1 MSTPVNAAAPSTRKR
16 PSSWI
21 PVGLAAPAALLLVLL
36 YVVPIISLVLLS
48 FTNYELGAL
57 DMRWIG
63 WDNFARITQDAVFL
77 RSMKNTLLYV
87 ALVIPTSVVLGLI
100 IALLI
105 HARRA
110 TRSFYEVIYFL
121 PVTSTLI
128 AMATVWQFLLHPKLG
143 PVNLLLQQLG
153 LASQAFITDPTWVIP
168 TLAMIGAWQLVG
180 FNMILFLAGLSNI
193 PRELY
198 DAAAVDGAHGWLDRF
213 TRITWPQLG
222 PTTLFVVITT
232 CISAFKVFDTVATL
246 TQGRGESEVLLYA
259 IYLEGFQYFKMGY
272 ASALTLV
279 FLAFIL
285 ALSVWQLRHW
295 DRKVHYA

>member
-1 MSTPVNAAAPSTRKR
+1 MNSSGITTSWWNQRTRN
-16 PSSWI
+16 SWA
-21 PVGLAAPAALLLVLL
+21 GMCLATPAAVLL
-36 YVVPIISLVLLS
+36 ILLYAMPIICLVLLS
-48 FTNYELGAL
+48 LTNYELGAL
-57 DMRWIG
+57 EARWVG
-63 WDNFARITQDAVFL
+63 WDNFTRITQDAVFL
-77 RSMKNTLLYV
+77 RSIRNTLLYV
-87 ALVIPTSVVLGLI
+87 ALVIPTSVLLGLVF
-100 IALLI
+100 ALLI
-105 HARRA
+105 HDRRA
-110 TRSFYEVIYFL
+110 TRSFYEVVYFL

-143 PVNLLLQQLG
+143 PVNQLLQQLG
-153 LASQAFITDPTWVIP
+153 FSSQAFISDPVWIIP
-168 TLAMIGAWQLVG
+168 TLSMIGAWQMVG

-198 DAAAVDGAHGWLDRF
+198 DAAAVDGANGWLDRF

-285 ALSVWQLRHW
+285 VCAVLQLRHW

>member
-1 MSTPVNAAAPSTRKR
+1 MNSSGITTSWWNQRTRN
-16 PSSWI
+16 SWA
-21 PVGLAAPAALLLVLL
+21 GMCLATPAAVLL
-36 YVVPIISLVLLS
+36 ILLYAMPIICLVLLS
-48 FTNYELGAL
+48 LTNYELGAL
-57 DMRWIG
+57 EARWVG
-63 WDNFARITQDAVFL
+63 WDNFTRITQDAVFL
-77 RSMKNTLLYV
+77 RSIRNTLLYV
-87 ALVIPTSVVLGLI
+87 ALVIPTSLLLGLVF
-100 IALLI
+100 ALLI
-105 HARRA
+105 HDRQA
-110 TRSFYEVIYFL
+110 TRSFYEVVYFL

-143 PVNLLLQQLG
+143 PVNQLLQQLG
-153 LASQAFITDPTWVIP
+153 FSSQAFISDPVWIIP
-168 TLAMIGAWQLVG
+168 TLSMIGAWQMVG

-198 DAAAVDGAHGWLDRF
+198 DAAAVDGANGWLDRF

-285 ALSVWQLRHW
+285 VCAVWQLRHW

>member
-1 MSTPVNAAAPSTRKR
+1 MNTPNSIATPLASRLGHNWAP
-16 PSSWI
+16 I
-21 PVGLAAPAALLLVLL
+21 GLAAPAACLLMLL
-36 YVVPIISLVLLS
+36 YAVPFLCLVLLS

-57 DMRWIG
+57 DIRWVG
-63 WDNFARITQDAVFL
+63 WGNFLRATQDAVFL

-87 ALVIPTSVVLGLI
+87 AMVIPTSVLLGLG

-105 HARRA
+105 HARRT

-143 PVNLLLQQLG
+143 PVNHLLQQLG
-153 LASQAFITDPTWVIP
+153 LSSQAFITDPGWVIP

-232 CISAFKVFDTVATL
+232 CISAYKVFDTVATL

-279 FLAFIL
+279 FLALIL
-285 ALSVWQLRHW
+285 MLSVWQLRHW